1 MTRWSTKDLTAEVL
15 KMQSRKGADQWEVI
29 EFPAIFEDDKVLWPG
44 FWTRDELEGVK
55 ASLPVSKWSAQW
67 LQQPTSEEASILKR
81 EWWKVWEREDPPHC
95 EYIIQSYDTAF
106 LKSERADYSA
116 ITTWGVFYPTEDDGP
131 NIILLNSEKGRWEF
145 PTLKRKAHE
154 HYIDYDPDMVLIEA
168 KASGLPLTQELRNM
182 GIPVVNFTPGGRRS
196 GQDKVARANA
206 SAPMFESG
214 LVWHPDTDW
223 ADELVEECAS
233 FPNGDHD
240 DLVDSTTQAILRFR
254 EGGFVRYPED
264 EMDEE
269 SPPSQRIYY

>member
-1 MTRWSTKDLTAEVL
+1 
-15 KMQSRKGADQWEVI
+15 
-29 EFPAIFEDDKVLWPG
+29 
-44 FWTRDELEGVK
+44 
-55 ASLPVSKWSAQW
+55 
-67 LQQPTSEEASILKR
+67 
-81 EWWKVWEREDPPHC
+81 
-95 EYIIQSYDTAF
+95 
-106 LKSERADYSA
+106 
-116 ITTWGVFYPTEDDGP
+116 
-131 NIILLNSEKGRWEF
+131 
-145 PTLKRKAHE
+145 
-154 HYIDYDPDMVLIEA
+154 MVLIEA

-214 LVWHPDTDW
+214 LVWHPETEW

-264 EMDEE
+264 EMDEDA
-269 SPPSQRIYY
+269 PPTQRIYY